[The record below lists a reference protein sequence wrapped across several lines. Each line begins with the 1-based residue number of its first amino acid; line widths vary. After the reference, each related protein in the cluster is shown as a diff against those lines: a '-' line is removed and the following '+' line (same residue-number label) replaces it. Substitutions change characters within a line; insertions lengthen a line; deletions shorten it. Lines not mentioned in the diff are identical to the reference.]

1 MISLI
6 KSLLRIAFGVLL
18 AIPLVL
24 YPYLY
29 FAQDRLIFI
38 QKRKNSEQLNWVKE
52 EYPNVEEL
60 SFKTPDN
67 VTLHGWFLKN
77 TLESKSPVVI
87 YFGGNS
93 EEVSKHVRDI
103 PHFKG
108 WSLLLVNYRGYGL
121 SEGQPS
127 ETNLFHDAVW
137 LYDTF
142 SQRND
147 VNANQI
153 VAFGRSLGTGVAV
166 HLASQRPLGGVVL
179 VSPYDSLRNIAQ
191 NIYFYVPVSLLLK
204 HHFDALA
211 LAPAIKTPML
221 ALIAEPDKIIPPK
234 HSFALIDAWGGVTQ
248 QKIIPNIHHNDIQL
262 GDGYWESIAAF
273 LNSILKS
280 PSP

>member
-6 KSLLRIAFGVLL
+6 KSLLRITFGVLI

-29 FAQDRLIFI
+29 FAQDKLIFI
-38 QKRKNSEQLNWVKE
+38 QKRKNSEQLNWVRE
-52 EYPNVEEL
+52 EYPDVEEL
-60 SFKTPDN
+60 HFKTPDN

-77 TLESKSPVVI
+77 TPEQKSPLII
-87 YFGGNS
+87 YFGGNA
-93 EEVSKHVRDI
+93 EEISKHVKDI

-127 ETNLFHDAVW
+127 ETNLFNDAVW

-142 SQRND
+142 SQRED
-147 VNANQI
+147 INANKI

-166 HLASQRPLGGVVL
+166 HLASQRPLIGVVL
-179 VSPYDSLRNIAQ
+179 VSPYDSMRNIAQ
-191 NIYFYVPVSLLLK
+191 GIYFYVPVSLLLK

-211 LAPAIKTPML
+211 LAPAIKIPML
-221 ALIAEPDKIIPPK
+221 ALIAEPDHIIPPK
-234 HSFALIDAWGGVTQ
+234 HAFALIEAWGGVTQ
-248 QKIIPNIHHNDIQL
+248 QKIIPNTNHNDIQL
-262 GDGYWESIAAF
+262 EEGYWESITAF
-273 LNSILKS
+273 LNSILK
-280 PSP
+280 